1 MIMTS
6 SALNPMTGTLVVT
19 NKQPLPA
26 SAVTTMMAVQQSNN
40 NAPQQQGVDIL
51 NFLLITFLILY

>member
-26 SAVTTMMAVQQSNN
+26 SAVTTMMVQQSNA
-40 NAPQQQGVDIL
+40 NAPQQQG
-51 NFLLITFLILY
+51 LY